1 MAEKQYKVPTGMI
14 PAMLTPFNH
23 QGELN
28 EAVAEQMTE
37 RFIQAGVDGL
47 FCLGTNGEFFAM
59 SPDEKVRLIEV
70 VMNKADGRIPVYAG
84 TGGISTKETIELSLK
99 MKALGVD
106 ALSVITPFFLPYTQE
121 ELKQH
126 YIQLA
131 EAVDLPIILYNI
143 PGRTGVNLEPETVSE
158 LAKIPNIVG
167 IKDSSGKFELI
178 QEYIRVTD
186 NNFSV
191 MAGNDSLILDT
202 LIAGGKGAVAATS
215 NVSPDWIVNLYT
227 NWKKGN
233 IEEARVW
240 QEKLNGLR
248 GILDLGTLP
257 SVFKAC
263 LQILGIPVGEARQP
277 VQPVSGDARQKIEG
291 VLQELIPDL
300 KEAHRS

>member
-1 MAEKQYKVPTGMI
+1 MMAQKQYAIPTGMI
-14 PAMLTPFNH
+14 PAMLTPFDE

-28 EAVAEQMTE
+28 VEVAEQLTE
-37 RFIQAGVDGL
+37 RFIEAGVDGI

-59 SPDEKVRLIEV
+59 SPEEKVRLIEV
-70 VMNKADGRIPVYAG
+70 VSKKANGRIPIYAG

-99 MKALGVD
+99 MKELGVD

-126 YIQLA
+126 YTQLA

-143 PGRTGVNLEPETVSE
+143 PGRAGVNLEPETVAE

-167 IKDSSGKFELI
+167 IKDSSGNFDLI
-178 QEYIRVTD
+178 KDYIRVTD
-186 NNFSV
+186 DEFSV

-215 NVSPDWIVNLYT
+215 NVSPDWIVNLYA
-227 NWKKGN
+227 NWKKGDN
-233 IEEARVW
+233 EEARIW
-240 QEKLNGLR
+240 QEKLNSLR

-263 LQILGIPVGEARQP
+263 LQLLGIPVGEARQP
-277 VQPVSGDARQKIEG
+277 VQPVSAEDRVKIEEVLKDIKEDAR
-291 VLQELIPDL
+291 
-300 KEAHRS
+300 S